1 MYKTLTVL
9 GLTTAQTNAWWGNGH
24 MFTARIAYDI
34 LEEQHPTLLEKANG
48 ILANLADFTDLETP
62 EHAFVECA
70 TFPDKIKHRGF
81 GAQAHWHFVDTPFFD
96 EGFEK
101 EVIPNQYNVTWAI
114 SQMKWDLK
122 FATPEGHPTKAP
134 NVMDTFTT
142 SMDLRFLIHYIGDV
156 HQPLHATSRF
166 TADFPNGDY
175 GGNAFKLNKTQGI
188 DELHAL
194 WDSIVLYHKTDFT
207 EPLSDLHWNTTGEVS
222 KELRAE
228 FPIENYGADLLSHPN
243 TWAAESHE
251 IASTFVYNGL
261 EQNTWPSEDYLTK
274 GQQIAKERVVKGGYR
289 LALTI
294 IDMWAGLED
303 VAQE

>member
-1 MYKTLTVL
+1 
-9 GLTTAQTNAWWGNGH
+9 

-34 LEEQHPTLLEKANG
+34 LEEQHPDLLTKANG
-48 ILANLADFTDLETP
+48 ILANLASFTQLETAD
-62 EHAFVECA
+62 HAFVECA

-96 EGFEK
+96 DGFEK
-101 EVIPNQYNVTWAI
+101 DVAPNKWNVTWAI

-122 FATPEGHPTKAP
+122 FALPQGHPTKTP
-134 NVMDTFTT
+134 NVDDTFTT

-166 TADFPNGDY
+166 TSEFPNGDR
-175 GGNAFKLNKTQGI
+175 GGNSFKLAKTHGI

-194 WDSIVLYHKTDFT
+194 WDSIVLFHKSDFSEPLTDF
-207 EPLSDLHWNTTGEVS
+207 HWKETGEIS
-222 KELRAE
+222 KQLRTE
-228 FPIENYGADLLSHPN
+228 FPMEKYGPDLLSTPEA
-243 TWAAESHE
+243 WAAESYE

-261 EQNTWPSEDYLTK
+261 TEGTWPSDDYLTK
-274 GQQIAKERVVKGGYR
+274 GQEIAKERVAKGGYR

-294 IDMWAGLED
+294 IDMWADLEND
-303 VAQE
+303 TIQE